1 VPKIMKS
8 CLNLSKLRRKF
19 CQSLFS
25 GHGVYM
31 TSYLV
36 MGKIMQTVLD
46 NVDSFQFVIMRVIEY
61 LILESNT

>member
-1 VPKIMKS
+1 
-8 CLNLSKLRRKF
+8 
-19 CQSLFS
+19 
-25 GHGVYM
+25 M